1 MGLTFQGINF
11 YVCLRDP
18 VWSLQERII
27 YSSREKLR
35 THAITKKESHK
46 IEKKEKIEKLIALN

>member
-11 YVCLRDP
+11 YVCLRDL

-35 THAITKKESHK
+35 TPAITKKESHK
-46 IEKKEKIEKLIALN
+46 IENKEKIEKLIALN